1 MPLINECHYSKDNSQ
16 HQDLIFSVAGKD
28 RFMDIEAV
36 KVRLSEEGYCLFPRV
51 LEAGEA
57 KRLEHIC
64 RERIEARNVR
74 RGHATGGGEQY
85 ISLECALNVVPELA
99 PLCIHPIIMEIAE
112 TVLGEGFIL
121 ANNVAVRWAKP
132 GTEAGALH
140 PDWPLLAAAWTWTS
154 VSSPTPP
161 WGGLQAFWML
171 SDGTVE
177 NGATRIVPF
186 SHHTQRGPTRASYAS
201 EVSVVGERGSLFI
214 YHNGLWHAISANT
227 TTNQH
232 RVFANAFYTPKFV
245 HRPRRIWPLVKREV
259 YDAFPPRLQELLARS
274 VENGD

>member
-1 MPLINECHYSKDNSQ
+1 
-16 HQDLIFSVAGKD
+16 
-28 RFMDIEAV
+28 MDIEDV
-36 KVRLSEEGYCLFPRV
+36 KVRLSEEGYCIFPGV
-51 LEAGEA
+51 LDAGEA
-57 KRLEHIC
+57 ERLEHIC

-99 PLCIHPIIMEIAE
+99 PLCINPIVMEIAE
-112 TVLGEGFIL
+112 AVLGEGFIL

-132 GTEAGALH
+132 GTEAGSLH
-140 PDWPLLAAAWTWTS
+140 PDWALLAAAWSWNL
-154 VSSPTPP
+154 VSSPTPA

-171 SDGTVE
+171 SDGSVE

-186 SHHTQRGPTRASYAS
+186 SHHTRRGPSRQSYAS
-201 EVSVVGERGSLFI
+201 EVSVVGERGSLFV

-227 TTNQH
+227 TADQH

-259 YDAFPPRLQELLARS
+259 YETFPARLQELLVRS
-274 VENGD
+274 VENSEDLE

>member
-1 MPLINECHYSKDNSQ
+1 
-16 HQDLIFSVAGKD
+16 
-28 RFMDIEAV
+28 MDIEDV
-36 KVRLSEEGYCLFPRV
+36 KVRLSEEGYCIFPQV
-51 LEAGEA
+51 LEAEEA
-57 KRLEHIC
+57 QRLEHIC

-99 PLCIHPIIMEIAE
+99 PLCIHPIVMEIAE
-112 TVLGEGFIL
+112 AVLGEGFIL
-121 ANNVAVRWAKP
+121 ANNLAVRWAKP

-140 PDWPLLAAAWTWTS
+140 PDWALLAAAWSWTL
-154 VSSPTPP
+154 VSSPTPA

-171 SDGTVE
+171 SDGSVE

-186 SHHTQRGPTRASYAS
+186 SHHTRRGPTRPSYAS
-201 EVSVVGERGSLFI
+201 EVSVVGERGSLFV

-227 TTNQH
+227 TTDQH

-259 YDAFPPRLQELLARS
+259 YDTFSPRLQELLARC
-274 VENGD
+274 VENGDE